1 MKTETKSSE
10 LAQWLQPRHT
20 GRLPREAP
28 AAKRSTNSA
37 CGRLQ
42 DAIVMCRYLCPG
54 WWLSPTPLKND
65 GVGQLG

>member
-1 MKTETKSSE
+1 MDKE
-10 LAQWLQPRHT
+10 PIRPN
-20 GRLPREAP
+20 LPSGFSPGIQGSREAP

-54 WWLSPTPLKND
+54 WWFQPTPLKND